1 MGLTSAGIAPA
12 FRVIANGVDAT
23 LKINERLVSM
33 TITDGV
39 GFEADMLEITLADD
53 EPTNPI
59 EVPETGAELE
69 IFLGYDNWTLRMG
82 LFVVDEIELS
92 GWPGEM
98 AIRGRAAPYD
108 TSKGGKTSLQTQKTR
123 SWPKGTK
130 LGDMVKKIASEH
142 GMEPAVADSL
152 KSIPLPHIDQADE
165 SDINLLL
172 RIGRKYDAVTKPS
185 GGKLV
190 VTKRGEGKTASGED
204 LPTVTLRAGDC
215 TAFRMTQSRRE
226 SAGTVVAYW
235 HATKNSRRN
244 EIKVG
249 EGEPVRRLKYYFPT
263 DAMALEAAKAELQRR
278 QRGESKVAVSMP
290 GDPTMAAECKLALVE
305 FRPGVDGDWLINR
318 VTHRLDDQGYSCD
331 VEAEKP
337 NDDKT
342 EEVEVSET

>member
-1 MGLTSAGIAPA
+1 MGLITGIAPA
-12 FRVIANGVDAT
+12 FRVFANGVDAT
-23 LKINERLVSM
+23 VKINERLVSL

-39 GFEADMLEITLADD
+39 GFEADMMEITLADD
-53 EPTNPI
+53 EPSDPI
-59 EVPETGAELE
+59 QVPETGAEIE
-69 IFLGYDNWTLRMG
+69 IYLGYDNWSQRMG

-92 GWPGEM
+92 GWPCEM

-108 TSKGGKTSLQTQKTR
+108 ESKGGKSGLQTQKTR

-130 LGDMVKKIASEH
+130 LGDMLKKIANEH
-142 GMEPAVADSL
+142 KLEPAISDSL
-152 KSIPLPHIDQADE
+152 KNIPLPHIDQADE

-190 VTKRGEGKTASGED
+190 MTKRGEGKTASGEEM
-204 LPTVTLRAGDC
+204 PTVTLLASDC

-235 HATKNSRRN
+235 HATKTSRRN

-263 DAMALEAAKAELQRR
+263 DAMALEAARAELNRR
-278 QRGESKVAVSMP
+278 RRGESKVAVSMP
-290 GDPTMAAECKLALVE
+290 GDPSLSAECKLSLVG
-305 FRPGVDGDWLINR
+305 FREDVDGDWLINR
-318 VTHRLDDQGYSCD
+318 VTHRLDESGYSCD
-331 VEAEKP
+331 IEAEKP
-337 NDDKT
+337 NEDKT
-342 EEVEVSET
+342 DEVEVSET

>member
-1 MGLTSAGIAPA
+1 MTSAGTAPT

-23 LKINERLVSM
+23 LKVNERLVS
-33 TITDGV
+33 ITVTDST
-39 GFEADMLEITLADD
+39 GFDSDMLEITLADD
-53 EPTNPI
+53 EPANPI
-59 EVPETGAELE
+59 EIPETGAELE
-69 IFLGYDNWTLRMG
+69 VFLGYDNWTQRMG
-82 LFVVDEIELS
+82 LFVVDDIELS

-98 AIRGRAAPYD
+98 IIRGRAAPYD
-108 TSKGGKTSLQTQKTR
+108 KSKGGKTSLQSQKTR

-142 GMEPAVADSL
+142 GMEPAVSESL
-152 KSIPLPHIDQADE
+152 AKIPLPHIDQADE
-165 SDINLLL
+165 SDINLLI
-172 RIGRKYDAVTKPS
+172 RIGRKYDATTKPS

-190 VTKRGEGKTASGED
+190 MTKRGEGKTASGEE
-204 LPTVTLRAGDC
+204 LPAVTLLASDC

-263 DAMALEAAKAELQRR
+263 DAMALEAAKAELHRR

-290 GDPTMAAECKLALVE
+290 GDPSLAAECKLTLAG
-305 FRPGVDGDWLINR
+305 FRSGIDGDWLINR
-318 VTHRLDDQGYSCD
+318 VTHRIDESGYSCD